1 MSFTGG
7 IRCSSISPH
16 AEEQNGKCCRLPRG
30 DGDALL
36 RSAEWSYL
44 KIQSQTSE
52 CVAGV
57 SCKPYII
64 WDRLIKDKMRTES
77 SCRKPNA
84 SRQWRWANFLCSL
97 KSTTVGISLRGDVA
111 SQNKH
116 DGKPGGKRRRPS
128 ARLLYPNRHLLLAAM
143 MPQVRMYLLFR
154 KGIRE
159 IVAFLG
165 WEEGT
170 KLFLLGLDITEPQSA
185 VNIKEEKTSKALR
198 YPHSD

>member
-1 MSFTGG
+1 MSQCITDCGSCRNSEMRNVIIGRVSFTGG

-16 AEEQNGKCCRLPRG
+16 AEEQNSTHCRLPRG

-64 WDRLIKDKMRTES
+64 GDRLIKDEMRTES

-116 DGKPGGKRRRPS
+116 DGKPGGKRQRPS
-128 ARLLYPNRHLLLAAM
+128 ARLLYPNHHLLLAAM
-143 MPQVRMYLLFR
+143 IHKSGCIPYIGEELEKWLLF
-154 KGIRE
+154 
-159 IVAFLG
+159 LG
-165 WEEGT
+165 G
-170 KLFLLGLDITEPQSA
+170 KKVQNYS
-185 VNIKEEKTSKALR
+185 
-198 YPHSD
+198 Y